1 MSPRKPK
8 VAGKQ
13 SAAASQAAASSQT
26 ADKGAAASQAGA
38 SSQTTDRPLQDAELK
53 LLKRNG
59 KARPSRPPRA
69 SGKNKAGAGSAGMVA
84 GALGGGCALGGAL
97 LWAAWARLSS
107 SPTTAMAPMQHEGA
121 PQQTRVTMRPW
132 QDDGGP
138 DGDVA
143 DGAAPCN
150 MKSIDA
156 SGLSIDALA
165 ALLTADEPAVVRNAM
180 AQWSGSSLA
189 ELVAE
194 HGGTPLEVVR
204 GARLVDNEAGSKHP
218 SYTVSLAEH
227 AKRARAGFVAR
238 DEYVFTRVSNS
249 SLAAS
254 APHLCDLLAKV
265 MCVLQRDWC
274 VAPTAARGTLNLIFG
289 ADGSGNALHTHG
301 PALNSL
307 LEGSKEWVVPF
318 RTTALKSARGD
329 VQVADLLAQAGKNW
343 ARVMWRCTQNKGEPA
358 G

>member
-1 MSPRKPK
+1 
-8 VAGKQ
+8 
-13 SAAASQAAASSQT
+13 
-26 ADKGAAASQAGA
+26 
-38 SSQTTDRPLQDAELK
+38 
-53 LLKRNG
+53 
-59 KARPSRPPRA
+59 
-69 SGKNKAGAGSAGMVA
+69 
-84 GALGGGCALGGAL
+84 
-97 LWAAWARLSS
+97 
-107 SPTTAMAPMQHEGA
+107 
-121 PQQTRVTMRPW
+121 
-132 QDDGGP
+132 
-138 DGDVA
+138 
-143 DGAAPCN
+143 
-150 MKSIDA
+150 
-156 SGLSIDALA
+156 
-165 ALLTADEPAVVRNAM
+165 M
-180 AQWSGSSLA
+180 AQWSGNSLA